1 MLICNIDGT
10 IADNGHRRR
19 ERSDGTFDWDY
30 FLRPDL
36 ISQDRV
42 FAYSREVLNRLASRH
57 PLILLSGREERFR
70 SITRSWLAEQGLPPP
85 AKLYLRP
92 DGDRRS
98 STEFKSEIL
107 SRIVEHAHEA
117 ISFVDDNSEM
127 EQVCT
132 RFGIQQLRAPAI
144 WEELFRYIHL
154 L

>member
-10 IADNGHRRR
+10 IADNAHRRR
-19 ERSDGTFDWDY
+19 ELPDGTFDWDY

-42 FAYSREVLNRLASRH
+42 FPYAREVLARLTVRH

-70 SITRSWLAEQGLPPP
+70 STTRAWMAEQGLPTPS
-85 AKLYLRP
+85 KLYLRP
-92 DGDRRS
+92 DQDRRT
-98 STEFKSEIL
+98 STEFKAEIL
-107 SRIVEHAHEA
+107 SMIIEHAHEA
-117 ISFVDDNSEM
+117 VSFVDDNAEM
-127 EQVCT
+127 EPICA
-132 RFGIQQLRAPAI
+132 RFGIQLLRAPAI

>member
-19 ERSDGTFDWDY
+19 ERADGTFDWDY

-36 ISQDRV
+36 ISQDRS
-42 FAYSREVLNRLASRH
+42 FPYCREVLNRLGARH

-70 SITRSWLAEQGLPPP
+70 SITRSWLAEQGLPAPS
-85 AKLYLRP
+85 KLYLRA

-98 STEFKSEIL
+98 STEFKSDIL

-117 ISFVDDNSEM
+117 VSFVDDNEEM
-127 EQVCT
+127 EDVCS
-132 RFGIQQLRAPAI
+132 RFGVRLLRAPAV
-144 WEELFRYIHL
+144 WEDLFRYIHL